1 MRPASYTCGISFQ
14 FALPIK
20 GGISMNKRVV
30 ALVACAVLAIAAL
43 TACSATQSSSTSG
56 SSGAAASK
64 SASYTETDLSLLA
77 SVEGAPSTLTVRFY
91 DDMPSVPYIGLAKY
105 MALVFGDEAK
115 VEVKDGVATITATD
129 GGVAVVDDAAD
140 TLSSD
145 SWGTFH
151 NYIEPMQQG
160 KVQGLIDF
168 GVPFMRIASLDYEKQ
183 AAPVVFD
190 FAKYNIDIHVGDDD
204 AYLPIATA
212 SDLMSD
218 LGMNNLAYN
227 GEKLALLH
235 GYADQAMMLDPNWYA
250 SMGNGEPRTQ
260 DMADFA
266 YNELCF
272 AMDTLYSCSGK
283 GAIDEDV
290 KAKGFDATMSS
301 KDDYTKRVQELIK
314 STDKIEYAM
323 GLELLGYCV
332 YNGHVGMV
340 DGIFQGTVVAQNE
353 ALSKQMEQIRN
364 DVWPLVEQLGYSQY
378 MQQSTE
384 RQAKQAQQQR
394 DQIWADGATYHEQG
408 DTAVISIDSYMTY
421 DAEGWTAYF
430 AGTGERPDGSTT
442 PDTVGTLLAGLERAK
457 ANPEI
462 KNVVFDLTGNGGGST
477 DQLATTLGIVLGEA
491 KLPMRDLNS
500 GQRYTIVYDVDT
512 LFDGSFD
519 TAALAKQ
526 YDFNY
531 AVLTS
536 GSSFSCGNTFPSVLH
551 DAGIPVIGE
560 TSAGGTDM
568 VSRFVTPEGFG
579 LVMTNG
585 FAEMTDAQGNNI
597 ENGTTPDVELVK
609 TNADGTKD
617 YSDFYDIAKLSE
629 IVNGFYAK

>member
-1 MRPASYTCGISFQ
+1 M
-14 FALPIK
+14 
-20 GGISMNKRVV
+20 KRRLV
-30 ALVACAVLAIAAL
+30 ALVACVVLAIAAL
-43 TACSATQSSSTSG
+43 TACSTTQGSDASNSSS
-56 SSGAAASK
+56 AAASK
-64 SASYTETDLSLLA
+64 SASYTETDLSLL
-77 SVEGAPSTLTVRFY
+77 SSGEGAPSTLTVRFY
-91 DDMPSVPYIGLAKY
+91 EDMPSVPYIGFAKY
-105 MALVFGDEAK
+105 MSLVYGDEAK

-140 TLSSD
+140 MLSSD

-168 GVPFMRIASLDYEKQ
+168 GAPFMRIASLDYEKQ

-190 FAKYNIDIHVGDDD
+190 FAKYNIDIHVGEDD

-218 LGMNNLAYN
+218 TGMNNLAYN

-235 GYADQAMMLDPNWYA
+235 GLTGQAVMLDPAWYTL
-250 SMGNGEPRTQ
+250 MGNGEPRAQ
-260 DMADFA
+260 DMTDFA

-301 KDDYTKRVQELIK
+301 KDDFTKRVQELLK

-332 YNGHVGMV
+332 YNGHVGLV
-340 DGIFQGTVVAQNE
+340 DGTFQGTAVAQNE
-353 ALSKQMEQIRN
+353 ELAKQMEQIRTE
-364 DVWPLVEQLGYSQY
+364 VWPLVEQLGYTQY
-378 MQQSTE
+378 MMQAAE

-394 DQIWADGATYHEQG
+394 DQIWTDGETYHEQG
-408 DTAVISIDSYMTY
+408 DTAVISIDSYFRY
-421 DAEGWTAYF
+421 DEEGWTAYL
-430 AGTGERPDGSTT
+430 AGTGERPDGKTVE
-442 PDTVGTLLAGLERAK
+442 DTVGTLLAGLERAK

-462 KNVVFDLTGNGGGST
+462 KNVVLDLSANGGGST
-477 DQLATTLGIVLGEA
+477 DLLATTLGIVLGEA
-491 KLPMRDLNS
+491 KVPMRDLAS

-536 GSSFSCGNTFPSVLH
+536 GSSFSCGNTFPSILH
-551 DAGIPVIGE
+551 DAGIPVFGE
-560 TSAGGTDM
+560 TSGGGTDM
-568 VSRFVTPEGFG
+568 VSRFVTPEGLC
-579 LVMTNG
+579 LVMTDG
-585 FAEMTDAQGNNI
+585 FAEMVDARGNNI
-597 ENGTTPDVELVK
+597 ENGTTPDAELVK
-609 TNADGTKD
+609 TTAEGAKD

>member
-1 MRPASYTCGISFQ
+1 MGRK
-14 FALPIK
+14 L
-20 GGISMNKRVV
+20 VV
-30 ALVACAVLAIAAL
+30 LVACVVLAIAAL
-43 TACSATQSSSTSG
+43 TACSSTQGSG
-56 SSGAAASK
+56 SSSAASSSSAAASK
-64 SASYTETDLSLLA
+64 SASYTETDLTLLSSA
-77 SVEGAPSTLTVRFY
+77 EGAPAKLTVRFY
-91 DDMPSVPYIGLAKY
+91 EDMPSVPYIGLAKY
-105 MALVFGDEAK
+105 MSLVYGDEAK

-129 GGVAVVDDAAD
+129 GGVAVIDDAAD
-140 TLSSD
+140 TLTSD
-145 SWGTFH
+145 SWDTFH

-190 FAKYNIDIHVGDDD
+190 FAKYNIDIHVGEDD
-204 AYLPIATA
+204 AYLPVATA

-218 LGMNNLAYN
+218 SGMNNLAYN
-227 GEKLALLH
+227 GEKLALLR
-235 GYADQAMMLDPNWYA
+235 GYTEQAGMLDPTWYA
-250 SMGNGEPRTQ
+250 SMGNGEPRAQ

-283 GAIDEDV
+283 GAIDEEV
-290 KAKGFDATMSS
+290 KAKGFDATISS
-301 KDDYTKRVQELIK
+301 KDDYTKRVQELLK

-340 DGIFQGTVVAQNE
+340 DGMFQGTAVAQNE
-353 ALSKQMEQIRN
+353 KLTKQMEQIRTEI
-364 DVWPLVEQLGYSQY
+364 WPLVEQLGYSQY
-378 MQQSTE
+378 MMQTAE

-394 DQIWADGATYHEQG
+394 DQIWTDGAAYHEQG
-408 DTAVISIDSYMTY
+408 DTAVISIDSYFTY
-421 DAEGWTAYF
+421 DAEGWTAYL
-430 AGTGERPDGSTT
+430 AGTGERPNGTTT

-462 KNVVFDLTGNGGGST
+462 KNVVLDLSANGGGST
-477 DQLATTLGIVLGEA
+477 DQLATTLAIVLGEA
-491 KLPMRDLNS
+491 KLPMRDLAS
-500 GQRYTIVYDVDT
+500 GQRYTITYDVDT

-551 DAGIPVIGE
+551 DAAFPS
-560 TSAGGTDM
+560 SARLPQAAPIWFRGS
-568 VSRFVTPEGFG
+568 SRPK
-579 LVMTNG
+579 
-585 FAEMTDAQGNNI
+585 ACAW
-597 ENGTTPDVELVK
+597 
-609 TNADGTKD
+609 
-617 YSDFYDIAKLSE
+617 
-629 IVNGFYAK
+629 

>member
-1 MRPASYTCGISFQ
+1 MGRK
-14 FALPIK
+14 L
-20 GGISMNKRVV
+20 VV
-30 ALVACAVLAIAAL
+30 LVACVVLAIAAL
-43 TACSATQSSSTSG
+43 TACSSTQGSG
-56 SSGAAASK
+56 SSSAASSSSAAASK
-64 SASYTETDLSLLA
+64 SASYTETDLTLLSSA
-77 SVEGAPSTLTVRFY
+77 EGAPAKLTVRFY
-91 DDMPSVPYIGLAKY
+91 EDMPSVPYIGLAKY
-105 MALVFGDEAK
+105 MSLVYGDEAK

-129 GGVAVVDDAAD
+129 GGVAVIDDAAD
-140 TLSSD
+140 TLTSD
-145 SWGTFH
+145 SWDTFH

-190 FAKYNIDIHVGDDD
+190 FAKYNIDIHVGEDD
-204 AYLPIATA
+204 AYLPVATA

-218 LGMNNLAYN
+218 SGMNNLAYN
-227 GEKLALLH
+227 GEKLALLR
-235 GYADQAMMLDPNWYA
+235 GYTEQAGMLDPTWYA
-250 SMGNGEPRTQ
+250 SMGNGEPRAQ

-283 GAIDEDV
+283 GAIDEEV
-290 KAKGFDATMSS
+290 KAKGFDATISS
-301 KDDYTKRVQELIK
+301 KDDYTKRVQELLK

-340 DGIFQGTVVAQNE
+340 DGMFQGTAVAQNE
-353 ALSKQMEQIRN
+353 KLTKQMEQIRTEI
-364 DVWPLVEQLGYSQY
+364 WPLVEQLGYSQY
-378 MQQSTE
+378 MMQTAE

-394 DQIWADGATYHEQG
+394 DQIWTDGAAYHEQG
-408 DTAVISIDSYMTY
+408 DTAVISIDSYFTY
-421 DAEGWTAYF
+421 DAEGWTAYL
-430 AGTGERPDGSTT
+430 AGTGERPNGTTT

-462 KNVVFDLTGNGGGST
+462 KNVVLDLSANGGGST
-477 DQLATTLGIVLGEA
+477 DQLATTLAIVLGEA
-491 KLPMRDLNS
+491 KLPMRDLAS
-500 GQRYTIVYDVDT
+500 GQRYTITYDVDT

-560 TSAGGTDM
+560 TSGGGTDM

-585 FAEMTDAQGNNI
+585 FAEMTDANGNNI
-597 ENGTTPDVELVK
+597 ENGTAPDVELVK
-609 TNADGTKD
+609 TTAEGTKD

-629 IVNGFYAK
+629 IVNEFYAK

>member
-1 MRPASYTCGISFQ
+1 MGRK
-14 FALPIK
+14 L
-20 GGISMNKRVV
+20 VV
-30 ALVACAVLAIAAL
+30 LVACVVLAIAAL
-43 TACSATQSSSTSG
+43 TACSSTQGSGSSSTA
-56 SSGAAASK
+56 SSSSAAASK
-64 SASYTETDLSLLA
+64 SASYTETDLTLLSSA
-77 SVEGAPSTLTVRFY
+77 EGAPAKLTVRFY
-91 DDMPSVPYIGLAKY
+91 EDMPSVPYIGLAKY
-105 MALVFGDEAK
+105 MSLVYGDEAK

-129 GGVAVVDDAAD
+129 GGVAVIDDAAD
-140 TLSSD
+140 TLTSD
-145 SWGTFH
+145 SWDTFH

-190 FAKYNIDIHVGDDD
+190 FAKYNIDIHVGEDD
-204 AYLPIATA
+204 AYLPVATA

-218 LGMNNLAYN
+218 SGMNNLAYN
-227 GEKLALLH
+227 GEKLALLR
-235 GYADQAMMLDPNWYA
+235 GYTEQAGMLDPTWYA
-250 SMGNGEPRTQ
+250 SMGNGEPRAQ

-283 GAIDEDV
+283 GAIDEEV
-290 KAKGFDATMSS
+290 KAKGFDATISS
-301 KDDYTKRVQELIK
+301 KDDYTKRVQELLK

-340 DGIFQGTVVAQNE
+340 DGMFQGTAVAQNE
-353 ALSKQMEQIRN
+353 KLTKQMEQIRTEI
-364 DVWPLVEQLGYSQY
+364 WPLVEQLGYSQY
-378 MQQSTE
+378 MMQTAE

-394 DQIWADGATYHEQG
+394 DQIWTDGAAYHEQG
-408 DTAVISIDSYMTY
+408 DTAVISIDSYFTY
-421 DAEGWTAYF
+421 DAEGWTAYL
-430 AGTGERPDGSTT
+430 AGTGERPNGTTT

-462 KNVVFDLTGNGGGST
+462 KNVVLDLSANGGGST
-477 DQLATTLGIVLGEA
+477 DQLATTLAIVLGEA
-491 KLPMRDLNS
+491 KLPMRDLAS
-500 GQRYTIVYDVDT
+500 GQRYTITYDVDT

-560 TSAGGTDM
+560 TSGGGTDM

-585 FAEMTDAQGNNI
+585 FAEMTDANGNNI
-597 ENGTTPDVELVK
+597 ENGTAPDVELVK
-609 TNADGTKD
+609 TTAEGTKD

-629 IVNGFYAK
+629 IVNEFYAK